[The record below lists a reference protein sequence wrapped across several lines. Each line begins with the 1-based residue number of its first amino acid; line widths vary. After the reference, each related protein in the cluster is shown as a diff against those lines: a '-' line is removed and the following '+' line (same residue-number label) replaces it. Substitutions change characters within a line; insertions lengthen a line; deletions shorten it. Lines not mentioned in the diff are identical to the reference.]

1 MDQKR
6 VALYA
11 RVSTRDKGQEPNN
24 QLGELRDFCQRQGWI
39 VVRQYLDQSSG
50 KRGDNRPEFQK
61 MFESAARREFD
72 IVLFWALDRFSREGV
87 VATLNYLE
95 RLTTAGVNWRSFTE
109 PYLDSCGMFKDAVL
123 AILAVMAK
131 QERVRLSE
139 RTLAGL
145 EVARKAGRIG
155 GRRRAVF
162 SRDRV
167 AQMRSEGHSLSEIA
181 KAVGISKTA
190 AARAVK
196 GL

>member
-6 VALYA
+6 IALYA
-11 RVSTRDKGQEPNN
+11 RVSTRDKGQNADN
-24 QLGELRDFCQRQGWI
+24 QLGEMRDFCRRQGWI
-39 VVRQYLDQSSG
+39 IVQQYADFISG
-50 KRGDNRPEFQK
+50 KRGDNRVEFQR
-61 MFESAARREFD
+61 MLADAERRTFD
-72 IVLFWALDRFSREGV
+72 LLLFWSLDRLSREGA

-95 RLTTAGVNWRSFTE
+95 RLTAAGVSWRSLTE

-123 AILAVMAK
+123 AILAVVAK

-155 GRRRAVF
+155 GRPRSIF
-162 SRDRV
+162 SRDEVSRLRAEGKSL
-167 AQMRSEGHSLSEIA
+167 AQIA

-196 GL
+196 AL